1 MNISTGG
8 LLVDGYNQIL
18 LIQRNDSRTWAI
30 PGGAMEAGELP
41 TDAVAREVREETGL
55 IVMPVR
61 LVAVHY
67 LHHKPTPFLGLTFR
81 CIQRGGE
88 LETSDETPQV
98 GFVKVIDMPRA
109 MSRIHRQRIDAGL
122 THQGGPPIW
131 FEQRPSWW
139 GRLVWLYLRKVM
151 YPRMDRQRKR
161 NGQPLYVPP
170 PKWVTSAFTVICNEV
185 GEVLWVKRRDQDVW
199 NLPGGMGQD
208 EEPPWETAVR
218 ETYEETGLHIT
229 LTNLPGIYVYQDEQ
243 PHMVFTFTATVDSG
257 QLTNGEESA
266 DFAHFAPGQEETPIV
281 EQHLQRVKDAVD
293 LVEQTQFRFQ
303 NGPHRIIKKS

>member
-8 LLVDGYNQIL
+8 LLVDGIDKIL

-55 IVMPVR
+55 LVMPVR

-67 LHHKPTPFLGLTFR
+67 LHHKPAPFLGMTFR

-98 GFVKVIDMPRA
+98 GFVKVIDMPRT
-109 MSRIHRQRIDAGL
+109 MSRIHRQRIEVGL
-122 THQGGPPIW
+122 THQGGPPVW
-131 FEQRPSWW
+131 FEQRPSWRS
-139 GRLVWLYLRKVM
+139 RLIWLYLRKVV

-161 NGQPLYVPP
+161 NGQLPYAPP
-170 PKWVTSAFTVICNEV
+170 PKWVTSAFTVIRNEA
-185 GEVLWVKRRDQDVW
+185 GAVLWVKRRDQDVW
-199 NLPGGMGQD
+199 NLPGGMGQN

-218 ETYEETGLHIT
+218 ETYEETGLYVT
-229 LTNLPGIYVYQDEQ
+229 LTDLPGIYVYKDEQ

-257 QLTNGEESA
+257 QLTNGVESTDFAYFLPGHEES
-266 DFAHFAPGQEETPIV
+266 PLV
-281 EQHLQRVKDAVD
+281 EQHLQRVRDAVD
-293 LVEQTQFRFQ
+293 AVEQTQFRFQ
-303 NGPHRIIKKS
+303 KGPQRIIKKS